1 MIHHVRHR
9 LPDLPSDFWFLFASV
24 LLDWMGK
31 FIAIFLTLYLAE
43 DQGLSVAE
51 ITLIV
56 TLHGAAS
63 VPAPMIGGF
72 LADRLGRHR
81 TTYLGYWLTG
91 CSLLL
96 LGFSPTVP
104 AITATAILLG
114 FIAGLNKPA
123 LSALIAD
130 VVPPE
135 QRKTAYNLNYWA
147 INIGALIA
155 LPLAGFLA
163 SVNYILLF
171 FGDALTAF
179 IAGIL
184 IWRCV
189 NPDGHRSGQ
198 PIVRKAGNLLSV
210 FGDRLM
216 LAIAVLTFL
225 FSTVF
230 FQTQLAL
237 PLDMNANG
245 ISEVEF
251 GTIMGINPL
260 IIVLFQLPLTGLVR
274 RWLSPVVL
282 TGGSWML
289 GLGFGLTALA
299 GTPLAY
305 AGTIAI
311 WTVGEMMFFPTAM
324 SLVSEIAPDDKRATY
339 QGLFQ
344 TVWRP
349 TSFIGVGLGGIILEK
364 FGSSTLW
371 VGCFAIGVLMTIGF
385 LAIGRAIQ
393 NRTRIAEMPAVPA

>member
-1 MIHHVRHR
+1 MIALARNR
-9 LPDLPSDFWFLFASV
+9 IPDLPSDFWFLFASI

-31 FIAIFLTLYLAE
+31 FTAIFLTLYLAE
-43 DQGLSVAE
+43 DQGLELTE

-63 VPAPMIGGF
+63 VPAPMIGGI

-81 TTYLGYWLTG
+81 TTYLGYWLTAP
-91 CSLLL
+91 SLLL
-96 LGFSPTVP
+96 LGLAPTVP
-104 AITATAILLG
+104 TIVATAVLLG
-114 FIAGLNKPA
+114 FIAGVNRPA
-123 LSALIAD
+123 QSALIAD
-130 VVPPE
+130 VVPPA
-135 QRKTAYNLNYWA
+135 QRKMAYNLNYWA

-179 IAGIL
+179 MAGLL
-184 IWRCV
+184 IWRFV
-189 NPDGHRSGQ
+189 SPDHKPVASS
-198 PIVRKAGNLLSV
+198 VRQSRGNIFRI

-216 LAIAVLTFL
+216 LGIAVLTFL

-237 PLDMNANG
+237 PLDMSANG

-260 IIVLFQLPLTGLVR
+260 VIVLFQLPLTGLMR
-274 RWLSPVVL
+274 RWFSPVVL
-282 TGGSWML
+282 AGGAWML
-289 GLGFGLTALA
+289 GLGFGLTAMV
-299 GTPLAY
+299 GQPLTY
-305 AGTIAI
+305 AATIAI

-324 SLVSEIAPDDKRATY
+324 SLVSEIAPDEKRATY

-349 TSFIGVGLGGIILEK
+349 TSFIGVGLGGIVLEQ
-364 FGSSTLW
+364 FGASVLW
-371 VGCFAIGVLMTIGF
+371 GSCFVIGLMMTVGF
-385 LAIGRAIQ
+385 LAIGKAIQ
-393 NRTRIAEMPAVPA
+393 NRTDPAAVVPQVV

>member
-1 MIHHVRHR
+1 MISLVRNR
-9 LPDLPSDFWFLFASV
+9 IPDLPSDFWFLFASV

-43 DQGLSVAE
+43 DQGLELAE

-63 VPAPMIGGF
+63 VPAPMIGGI

-81 TTYLGYWLTG
+81 TTYLGYWLTAL
-91 CSLLL
+91 SLLL

-104 AITATAILLG
+104 AIIAAAILLG
-114 FIAGLNKPA
+114 FIAGLNRPA

-171 FGDALTAF
+171 LGDALTAF
-179 IAGIL
+179 LAGLL
-184 IWRCV
+184 IWRFV
-189 NPDGHRSGQ
+189 NPDHRTAAS
-198 PIVRKAGNLLSV
+198 PVRQSHRNI
-210 FGDRLM
+210 FGIFSDRLM
-216 LAIAVLTFL
+216 VGIAVLTFL

-237 PLDMNANG
+237 PLDMNATG

-251 GTIMGINPL
+251 GAIMGINPL
-260 IIVLFQLPLTGLVR
+260 IIVLFQLPLTGLMR
-274 RWLSPVVL
+274 RWFSPVVL
-282 TGGSWML
+282 AGGAWML

-299 GTPLAY
+299 SESSGY

-311 WTVGEMMFFPTAM
+311 WTIGEMMFFPTAM
-324 SLVSEIAPDDKRATY
+324 SLVSEISPDEKRATY
-339 QGLFQ
+339 QGLFL

-349 TSFIGVGLGGIILEK
+349 TSFIGVGLGGIVLEQ
-364 FGSSTLW
+364 FGASTLW
-371 VGCFAIGVLMTIGF
+371 GICFVIGVIMTIGF
-385 LAIGRAIQ
+385 LVIGKAIQ
-393 NRTRIAEMPAVPA
+393 NRIAPAAIAPQAA